1 MLGLSENIMRGV
13 DTIIGIKE
21 SDNDLVSYNI

>member
-1 MLGLSENIMRGV
+1 MLELSENIIRGV

-21 SDNDLVSYNI
+21 SGKDLISYNI